1 MVSPE
6 IRRSVAHPITRLF
19 LRLRWPLAA
28 LLALYLWAR
37 LAPMDP
43 LFSTPRSTV
52 LLDRD
57 GRLLGAAV
65 AADGQ
70 WRMPAGDSIPARF
83 ERCLLEFEDRR
94 FRSHWGV
101 RIPSLVRAFQQ
112 NRRAGRTV
120 SGGSTLTMQ
129 LARMAGGDR
138 PRSYGRKLLEMLHA
152 LRIEAYHDKD
162 TILALYCANAPFG
175 ANVVGLEAAAWRW
188 FGRDPHSLSWAEA
201 ATLAVLPNAPARIH
215 PGSGREALRAKRDRL
230 LARLLATGDID
241 SLQWSLAVAE
251 PLPDAPHAL
260 PRLAPH
266 LLGTMQRQGRT
277 GQRIRTTLRASM
289 QERVT
294 MLAARHAP
302 VLAANE
308 VHNAAVLVLD
318 LLTGEVLAYVGNLPG
333 AGPRHAGEVDIVQ
346 APRSTGSLLKPFL
359 YASMLQSGE
368 LMPMQLVADLPT
380 QYDGFAPRNFDQRY
394 DGAVP
399 AAQALARSL
408 NVPAV
413 RALHRHG
420 IERTLRV
427 LRAMGLGHIDRSAE
441 HYGLS
446 LVVGGAESTLWEL
459 TGAYASMGRIVQA
472 YNGDPGR
479 GAAAVHGP
487 VVVRGTSATQA
498 ADGPPPLTAGAVHH
512 TIQALQLLN
521 RPDMEAGWQHFTGGE
536 RIAWKTGTSFGHRDA
551 WAIGITDRYAVGVWT
566 GNASGEGRP
575 GLTGSLAAA
584 PLLFEVFGMLPNG
597 HGFDVPHDELL
608 PMAVCRASGHRAGAD
623 CGPVDTLRIIARASR
638 TTPCPYHQRILL
650 NAAGTHR
657 ATPGPGTQWASWF
670 VLPPAME
677 HYYMASHPG
686 HRPLPPWEGRSIAA
700 GAEAME
706 MIYPERGARILLPLG
721 LQGTHN
727 NVVLEAAH
735 RDRSA
740 QVHWDLDGHYLG
752 STTGDHRITASPGE
766 GMHQL
771 TLTDDAG
778 NTLRTSFT
786 VRKGG

>member
-1 MVSPE
+1 M
-6 IRRSVAHPITRLF
+6 RQRITRLF
-19 LRLRWPLAA
+19 RRLCWPLAA
-28 LLALYLWAR
+28 LLVLYLWAW
-37 LAPMDP
+37 LVPMDP
-43 LFSTPRSTV
+43 LFTTPRSTV

-57 GRLLGAAV
+57 GHLLGAVV

-70 WRMPAGDSIPARF
+70 WRMPPGDSIPWRF
-83 ERCLLEFEDRR
+83 QRCLLEFEDRR

-101 RIPSLVRAFQQ
+101 RIPALVRAFLQ

-138 PRSYGRKLLEMLHA
+138 PRTYGSKLLEILHA
-152 LRIEAYHDKD
+152 LRIEAHLDKD
-162 TILALYCANAPFG
+162 EILALYAANAPFG
-175 ANVVGLEAAAWRW
+175 ANVVGLEAGAWRW
-188 FGRDPHSLSWAEA
+188 FGRAPHSLSWAES

-215 PGSGREALRAKRDRL
+215 PGSGREALKAKRDRL
-230 LARLLATGDID
+230 LTRLLATGDID
-241 SLQWSLAVAE
+241 SLQWALAMAE
-251 PLPDAPHAL
+251 PLPDAPHAM

-266 LLGTMQRQGRT
+266 LLHTLHRQGHAGR
-277 GQRIRTTLRASM
+277 RIHSTLHAHL

-294 MLAARHAP
+294 TIAARYAP

-318 LLTGEVLAYVGNLPG
+318 LRTSEVLAYMGNLPG
-333 AGPRHAGEVDIVQ
+333 VGAQHASDVDIVQ
-346 APRSTGSLLKPFL
+346 ARRSTGSLLKPFL

-380 QYDGFAPRNFDQRY
+380 QYDGFSPRNFDQRY

-399 AAQALARSL
+399 AGMALARSL

-427 LRAMGLGHIDRSAE
+427 LRAMGLSTVDRSAD

-459 TGAYASMGRIVQA
+459 TGAYASLGRIVQT
-472 YNGDPGR
+472 YNGDPQQ
-479 GAAAVHGP
+479 GAAAVHPP
-487 VVVRGTSATQA
+487 VVVRAGATQRDD
-498 ADGPPPLTAGAVHH
+498 DGPPPLTAGAVHH

-521 RPDMEAGWQHFTGGE
+521 RPDMEAGWQQFAGGE

-575 GLTGSLAAA
+575 GLTGTLAAA
-584 PLLFEVFGMLPNG
+584 PLLFEVFGALPDG
-597 HGFDVPHDELL
+597 HGFDVPEDELI
-608 PMAVCRASGHRAGAD
+608 PMAVCRASGHRAGPD
-623 CGPVDTLRIIARASR
+623 CTPVDTLRIIARAAR
-638 TTPCPYHQRILL
+638 TPLCPYHQRILL

-657 ATPGPGTQWASWF
+657 TRPGPGTQWAGWF
-670 VLPPAME
+670 VLPPVME
-677 HYYMASHPG
+677 HYYVRSHPG
-686 HRPLPPWEGRSIAA
+686 YRPLPPWEDRTIVSGPD
-700 GAEAME
+700 AME
-706 MIYPERGARILLPLG
+706 MIYPERGARIFLPLR
-721 LQGTHN
+721 LQGTYSDL
-727 NVVLEAAH
+727 VLEAAH

-740 QVHWDLDGHYLG
+740 RVHWDLDGRYIG
-752 STTGDHRITASPGE
+752 STIGEHRITVSPDTGT
-766 GMHQL
+766 HQL

-778 NTLRTSFT
+778 NTLRTTFT
-786 VRKGG
+786 VHKSG

>member
-1 MVSPE
+1 MLMV
-6 IRRSVAHPITRLF
+6 
-19 LRLRWPLAA
+19 
-28 LLALYLWAR
+28 YLWAR
-37 LAPMDP
+37 WAPMAP
-43 LFSTPRSTV
+43 LFTTPRSTV

-57 GRLLGAAV
+57 GRLLGASV

-70 WRMPAGDSIPARF
+70 WRMPPGDSIPLRF
-83 ERCLLEFEDRR
+83 ERCLLEFEDRH
-94 FRSHWGV
+94 FHGHCGIH
-101 RIPSLVRAFQQ
+101 IPSLVRAFQQ
-112 NRRAGRTV
+112 NRRSGRTV

-138 PRSYGRKLLEMLHA
+138 PRSYGSKFLEMLHA

-162 TILALYCANAPFG
+162 EILALYAANAPFG

-188 FGRDPHSLSWAEA
+188 FGRDPHTLSWAES

-215 PGSGREALRAKRDRL
+215 PGSGREALKAKRDRL
-230 LARLLATGDID
+230 LARLLVTGDID

-260 PRLAPH
+260 PRSAPH
-266 LLGTMQRQGRT
+266 LLGTLQRTGHA
-277 GQRIRTTLRASM
+277 GQRIHSTLHASL

-294 MLAARHAP
+294 LLAARHAP

-318 LLTGEVLAYVGNLPG
+318 LRTGEVLAYVGNLPS
-333 AGPRHAGEVDIVQ
+333 AGGRHAGEVDIVQ
-346 APRSTGSLLKPFL
+346 ATRSTGSLLKPFL

-399 AAQALARSL
+399 AGTALARSL

-420 IERTLRV
+420 MERTLRV
-427 LRAMGLGHIDRSAE
+427 LRAMGLGKVDRTAE

-446 LVVGGAESTLWEL
+446 LVVGGAESSLWEL
-459 TGAYASMGRIVQA
+459 TGAYASLGRIVQA
-472 YNGDPGR
+472 YNDAPTS
-479 GAAAVHGP
+479 GAGAVHAP
-487 VVVRGTSATQA
+487 VVIRGSSVPARQE
-498 ADGPPPLTAGAVHH
+498 GPPPLSAGAIHH
-512 TIQALQLLN
+512 TIQALQQLN
-521 RPDMEAGWQHFTGGE
+521 RPELEAGWQHFTGGE

-551 WAIGITDRYAVGVWT
+551 WAIGITDRYGVGVWT

-584 PLLFEVFGMLPNG
+584 PLLFEVFGLLPNG
-597 HGFDVPHDELL
+597 HGFDVPHDELR
-608 PMAVCRASGHRAGAD
+608 PMAVCRASGHRAGPD
-623 CGPVDTLRIIARASR
+623 CAPVDTLRIIARASR
-638 TTPCPYHQRILL
+638 TPPCPYHQRILL
-650 NAAGTHR
+650 NMAGTHR
-657 ATPGPGTQWASWF
+657 STPGPGTRWVGWF

-677 HYYMASHPG
+677 HYYTQSHPG
-686 HRPLPPWEGRSIAA
+686 YRVLPPWERPQHVPGN
-700 GAEAME
+700 EAME
-706 MIYPERGARILLPLG
+706 MIYPERGARVFLPKG
-721 LQGTHN
+721 LQGIHHSL
-727 NVVLEAAH
+727 VLEAAH

-740 QVHWDLDGHYLG
+740 RVHWDLNGHYLG
-752 STTGDHRITASPGE
+752 TTSGEHRITASPGE
-766 GMHQL
+766 GMQRL
-771 TLTDDAG
+771 SLTDDAG
-778 NTLRTSFT
+778 NTLQTVFT
-786 VRKGG
+786 VRKGD